1 MKKTNERL
9 NKTQQNEKASMFV
22 EVMEVIL
29 TAYTNQRMVS
39 VRCTTH
45 QKKTVTVLEKVIV
58 KFAWKQETLHI
69 QSNLEQKEEN

>member
-1 MKKTNERL
+1 MFMKKTNERL

-39 VRCTTH
+39 VRYTTH
-45 QKKTVTVLEKVIV
+45 QKKK
-58 KFAWKQETLHI
+58 
-69 QSNLEQKEEN
+69 NLLQC